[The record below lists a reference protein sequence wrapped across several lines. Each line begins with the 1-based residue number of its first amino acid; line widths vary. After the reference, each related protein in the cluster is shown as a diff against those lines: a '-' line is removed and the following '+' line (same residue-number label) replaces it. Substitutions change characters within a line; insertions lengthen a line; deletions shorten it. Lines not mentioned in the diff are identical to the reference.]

1 MTEKVLAAL
10 DAITTRVLGYRPKD
24 KGLATKKIGRRVKR
38 AAKKETHD
46 DRESSI

>member
-1 MTEKVLAAL
+1 MTEKIRAVL
-10 DAITTRVLGYRPKD
+10 DAITDVVLSYRPAA
-24 KGLATKKIGRRVKR
+24 KGLAAKKTERRVKR